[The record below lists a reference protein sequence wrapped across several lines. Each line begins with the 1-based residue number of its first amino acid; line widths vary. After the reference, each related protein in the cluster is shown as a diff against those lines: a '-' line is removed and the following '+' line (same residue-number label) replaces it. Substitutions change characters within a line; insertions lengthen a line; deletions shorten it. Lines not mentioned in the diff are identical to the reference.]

1 MLVIFFYVCIFFTGL
16 AFGSFLNCLIYR
28 LAGGRSLWGR
38 SFCPK
43 CQKQITWRDNIPLIS
58 FVLLGGRCRFC
69 RQKISWRYPLVELA
83 TGLLFFWSVWRLNN
97 QLSIISY
104 QLVSPSAGEYLG
116 FILAIFRDWM
126 FFFTLLFIFVYDLK
140 YSRIEDVVLLPATA
154 ILFILNLGIFLLS
167 TRASGFLIVDPI
179 KQMAIGAV
187 ILVGFFAFQYF
198 LTKGKGIGAGD
209 LRIGLF
215 MGVALADW
223 RLAVVALFSSY
234 IIGGFISL
242 LLVAFGRKKMKSQIP
257 LGPFLSFG
265 AAVAFIWGQQ
275 LIDWYIR

>member
-1 MLVIFFYVCIFFTGL
+1 MLVILFYVCVFLTGL

-28 LAGGRSLWGR
+28 LSSGQMVWGR
-38 SFCPK
+38 SYCPK
-43 CQKQITWRDNIPLIS
+43 CQKQIAWHDNIPLAS
-58 FVLLGGRCRFC
+58 FVALKGRCRAC
-69 RQKISWRYPLVELA
+69 GAKISWQYPLVELA
-83 TGLLFFWSVWRLNN
+83 AGFLFFWSVWRLNN
-97 QLSIISY
+97 QLSIVAY
-104 QLVSPSAGEYLG
+104 QLTSPTVDQYLK
-116 FILAIFRDWM
+116 FVLAIFRDWTL
-126 FFFTLLFIFVYDLK
+126 FFTLLFIFVYDFK
-140 YSRIEDVVLLPATA
+140 YSQIEDVVLLPATA